1 VGPQIKNFT
10 KTLVNSKK
18 IALDSSCFI
27 YHIEQNTKYLGL
39 TRVIFK
45 ELLPN
50 DSIFAVA
57 STLIF
62 TEILIKPYKL
72 NRSGLAL
79 AYKTLIKAMP
89 NFSLFA
95 PDEQVADTAAQI
107 RAKHGLRTPD
117 SIHLAT
123 AIDQGATA
131 IIGNDRRW
139 KKVKEIKVIVLDE
152 FI

>member
-1 VGPQIKNFT
+1 MGSRLKNFT
-10 KTLVNSKK
+10 KTLANSQK

-27 YHIEQNTKYLGL
+27 YHIEQNPKYLEL
-39 TRVIFK
+39 TRIVFK

-50 DSIFAVA
+50 DRIKAVA
-57 STLIF
+57 STLTL

-72 NRSGLAL
+72 NRPGLAL
-79 AYKTLIKAMP
+79 AYKTLIKAVP

-107 RAKHGLRTPD
+107 RAKYGLRTPD

-123 AIDQGATA
+123 AIESGAKA
-131 IIGNDRRW
+131 IIANDRRW
-139 KKVKEIKVIVLDE
+139 RQVKEINTILLEE
-152 FI
+152 FT